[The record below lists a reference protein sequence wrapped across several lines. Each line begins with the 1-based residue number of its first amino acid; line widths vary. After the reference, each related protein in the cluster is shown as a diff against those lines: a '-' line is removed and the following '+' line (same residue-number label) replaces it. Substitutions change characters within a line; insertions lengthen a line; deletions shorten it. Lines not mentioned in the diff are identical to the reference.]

1 VIESLKPSLPGRH
14 KLLETNMNY
23 PLDITFKLLAIAQ
36 QLSVRDAQGN
46 LIFYVRR
53 KAFKLK
59 EAITVFGDEAQ
70 QRPLYHINAD
80 RIMDFSAR
88 YRFTDNAG
96 NTLGSIKRHG
106 MRSLWKTHYEIEDDD
121 HAALSVNEEDAWVKV
136 FDSLLG
142 QLPIVGALTG
152 YLFNPAYLVTRADGT
167 VLLRMVKRPAFFEG
181 KFSVE
186 QRAQLDAGEETRA
199 LLGLLMM
206 ILLERSRG

>member
-1 VIESLKPSLPGRH
+1 
-14 KLLETNMNY
+14 MNY

-46 LIFYVRR
+46 LIFYVKR

-70 QRPLYHINAD
+70 TRPLYHINAD
-80 RIMDFSAR
+80 RIIDFSAR
-88 YRFTDNAG
+88 YHFTDEAG
-96 NTLGSIKRHG
+96 RSLGSIKRLG
-106 MRSLWKTHYEIEDDD
+106 MRSLWKSHYEVEDERGG
-121 HAALSVNEEDAWVKV
+121 AMMIAEENAWVKV

-142 QLPIVGALTG
+142 EIPLVGALTG
-152 YLFNPAYLVTRADGT
+152 YLFHPAYLLTRADGT
-167 VLLRMVKRPAFFEG
+167 IVLRMVKRPAFFEG

-186 QRAQLDAGEETRA
+186 QRAPLDAETETRA
-199 LLGLLMM
+199 LLGLLML

>member
-1 VIESLKPSLPGRH
+1 
-14 KLLETNMNY
+14 MNY
-23 PLDITFKLLAIAQ
+23 PLSISFKLIALAQ

-46 LIFYVRR
+46 LIFYVKR

-59 EAITVFGDEAQ
+59 EAVTVFADEAQ

-80 RIMDFSAR
+80 RVIDFSAR

-96 NTLGSIKRHG
+96 NSLGSIKRLG
-106 MRSLWKTHYEIEDDD
+106 MRSLWKSHYEIDDD
-121 HAALSVNEEDAWVKV
+121 APGGALTVTEENVWIKV

-152 YLFNPAYLVTRADGT
+152 YLFHPAYLLSRPDGT
-167 VLLRMVKRPAFFEG
+167 VLLRMEKQPAFFEG
-181 KFSVE
+181 KFLVE
-186 QRAQLDAGEETRA
+186 RRGHLDQAEETRA

-206 ILLERSRG
+206 IMLERSRG

>member
-1 VIESLKPSLPGRH
+1 
-14 KLLETNMNY
+14 MNY

-46 LIFYVRR
+46 LIFYVKR

-59 EAITVFGDEAQ
+59 EAITVFADEAQ
-70 QRPLYHINAD
+70 MRPLYHLNAD
-80 RIMDFSAR
+80 RVIDFSAR
-88 YRFTDNAG
+88 YLFTDHAG

-106 MRSLWKTHYEIEDDD
+106 MRSLWKSHYEIEDDQ
-121 HAALSVNEEDAWVKV
+121 HAALSLNEESAWIKV

-142 QLPIVGALTG
+142 ELPVVGMLTG
-152 YLFNPAYLVTRADGT
+152 YLFHPAYLLSRADGT
-167 VLLRMVKRPAFFEG
+167 VLLRMEKQPAFFEG
-181 KFSVE
+181 KFRVE
-186 QRAQLDAGEETRA
+186 RRAELAPAEETRA